1 MKRAIA
7 LGLLT
12 VLLVMGIGSVSV
24 SQDELSPDRFATFAD
39 WCHHHDRLT
48 SEAQHTVETLLEE
61 AGTQECNQAED
72 RLTHLIELDLNFKQ
86 IVDVAPL
93 ATLTNL
99 TELDLWNNEIVDVLP
114 LARLTNLTR
123 LSLAYNQIE
132 DVSPL
137 AHLTN
142 LTALFL
148 NENEIADVSPLA
160 TLTNL
165 TGIYLPANLIADVSS
180 LATLTNLVWLYLSD
194 NPLENRTCPV
204 QPEAI
209 CQF

>member
-1 MKRAIA
+1 MKRATVM
-7 LGLLT
+7 GLLT
-12 VLLVMGIGSVSV
+12 VLLVIGVGCFGTL
-24 SQDELSPDRFATFAD
+24 QGETSPDTSFATFAD
-39 WCHHHDRLT
+39 WCRDRDRLT
-48 SEAQHTVETLLEE
+48 PEAQHTVATLLEE
-61 AGTQECNQAED
+61 AETQECD
-72 RLTHLIELDLNFKQ
+72 RAQNRLLELTGLSLSTKG
-86 IVDVAPL
+86 IVDVSPFAS
-93 ATLTNL
+93 LTNL
-99 TELDLWNNEIVDVLP
+99 T
-114 LARLTNLTR
+114 
-123 LSLAYNQIE
+123 SLLLNYNQIE

-165 TGIYLPANLIADVSS
+165 TGIYLPANRIADVSS